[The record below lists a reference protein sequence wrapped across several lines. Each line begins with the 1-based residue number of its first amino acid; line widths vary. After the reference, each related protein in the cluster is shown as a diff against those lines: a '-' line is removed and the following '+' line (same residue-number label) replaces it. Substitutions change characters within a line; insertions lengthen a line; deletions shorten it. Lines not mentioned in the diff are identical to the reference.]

1 MGMEEEE
8 GVCLAGAG
16 AGEGDRQESQ
26 RGESGGLAAE
36 KGN

>member
-16 AGEGDRQESQ
+16 AGDRQESQ